1 MQCNASEFQSVYLT
15 GPRAILYNVYTF
27 VAYFI
32 WPSWRAQFRSIEV
45 TNTFEDSEGN
55 LCHFWSP
62 LSFIFKKAVFV
73 FVYKIYKKKTSFIN
87 FLSFEFLKRGIF
99 GTTSILLH
107 HFSTIAFKNGDV
119 LREDNLCSEETFA
132 QVITKFLQFSDST
145 TRQCPPSPVSAS
157 PPAAAASCW
166 GCRSPPPWRPSAAS
180 RPPRPTVTSTR
191 VSCKVMVSYWGSSI
205 FNLFVVRCAS
215 RRATHTIIPYS

>member
-1 MQCNASEFQSVYLT
+1 MTGTIQVYRSHKHIWRFWRKSLSLLVASLTHLQRTFSV
-15 GPRAILYNVYTF
+15 
-27 VAYFI
+27 
-32 WPSWRAQFRSIEV
+32 
-45 TNTFEDSEGN
+45 
-55 LCHFWSP
+55 C
-62 LSFIFKKAVFV
+62 
-73 FVYKIYKKKTSFIN
+73 FVYKIYQKTSFIN
-87 FLSFEFLKRGIF
+87 FLAFDFLKRGIF

-119 LREDNLCSEETFA
+119 LREDNLCSDETFA

-191 VSCKVMVSYWGSSI
+191 VSRKVMVSYWGSSN
-205 FNLFVVRCAS
+205 FNLFVVRAD
-215 RRATHTIIPYS
+215 